1 MSRSL
6 TPRPTRPSPTPE
18 IKGGGGVG
26 GQGGGQRRKQAQI
39 FQDNLT
45 QEMLESILIE
55 PLLFITY
62 NSSNTF

>member
-6 TPRPTRPSPTPE
+6 TPSRTQPSPNPE
-18 IKGGGGVG
+18 IEKGGGMG
-26 GQGGGQRRKQAQI
+26 GRGRGQQRKQAQI